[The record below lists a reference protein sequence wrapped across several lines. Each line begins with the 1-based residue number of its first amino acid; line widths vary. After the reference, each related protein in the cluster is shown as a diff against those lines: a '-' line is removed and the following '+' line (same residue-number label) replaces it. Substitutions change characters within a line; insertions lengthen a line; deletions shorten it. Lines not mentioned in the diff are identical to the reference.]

1 MKIGD
6 KVRFLSS
13 IGGGKI
19 AGFQKGNIVLVE
31 DEDGFQIPTLASE
44 VVVIGENA
52 DDYNMF
58 KTENYMQKGG
68 GSSAPHAEGRSVKAI
83 MNDVEEDPLAQET
96 DDYDPSL
103 REITFQAPVQE
114 RKGGDRLSA
123 YLAFV
128 PVDMTRI
135 TETRFEVYLV
145 NDSNYY
151 MHYSLLHAENQ
162 SWALHQDG
170 EIEPNTK
177 QYIEEIGKTDL
188 DEWQHIG
195 VQLISY
201 KRDKSFIIKAP
212 VDVQIRVDGVKFYK
226 LHTFKA
232 NEFFENPALIYTII
246 ENDKPARSL
255 VIDAKTLK
263 QEMYA
268 DAKQTTIT
276 DGDQLNTE
284 RVDTYVR
291 RYEQNNGKKGNPFM
305 NKKRS
310 EDKNQPVVVDLHA
323 DALLDTTQ
331 GMSSADILQYQLDVF
346 HKTIEEYKKQKG
358 TKIVFIHGKGEGVL
372 RRAIVHELTYRY
384 KQLKYQDASF
394 LEYGYGA
401 TQVTI

>member
-68 GSSAPHAEGRSVKAI
+68 GTSAPHAEGRSVKAI

-177 QYIEEIGKTDL
+177 QYIEEIGKADL